1 MPRSRGLMTACAVV
15 FFSSAA
21 ALCAD
26 VLYVDAAATGA
37 SDGSSWTDA
46 YTDLQ
51 AALAAAVATDEIWV
65 AAGTYRPTVAPD
77 RTISIAL
84 KNGVGVSGGFDGT
97 ETQRDQRIRCPTPRY
112 SRGTWG

>member
-37 SDGSSWTDA
+37 SDGVE
-46 YTDLQ
+46 L
-51 AALAAAVATDEIWV
+51 
-65 AAGTYRPTVAPD
+65 D
-77 RTISIAL
+77 RRLHGPPGRARRR
-84 KNGVGVSGGFDGT
+84 GRDG
-97 ETQRDQRIRCPTPRY
+97 
-112 SRGTWG
+112 